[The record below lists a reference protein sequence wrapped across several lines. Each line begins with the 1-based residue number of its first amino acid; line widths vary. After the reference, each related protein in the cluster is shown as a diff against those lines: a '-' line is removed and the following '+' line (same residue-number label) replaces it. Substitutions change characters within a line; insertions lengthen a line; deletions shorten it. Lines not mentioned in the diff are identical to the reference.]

1 MPEETIDY
9 GIKYQV
15 IKLKDNLFFLR
26 PIGLV
31 EGYAS
36 ANTFYNEKEHKI
48 LNSATDLAGEE
59 VVDSV
64 FSASAL
70 KTLYDFDD
78 ISFIK
83 EYFLAEEKDKVEIIV
98 VHGGKMQKLKIDIRL
113 FEELKIVES
122 FEIEQGKPFVNL
134 NETAVEDLLSAT
146 NVDDMRAKLLRYR
159 SLIEN
164 IKSREKKD
172 GTTKIVVQNGS
183 ITQIENRSKII
194 TPKADRTLGT
204 TTQAKVGGS
213 SSVLGSDISLS
224 GLEQYIRERVFGHDA
239 EIRKLS
245 KTIIMNFTAESGE
258 KNEPIL
264 LLGPTGTGKTET
276 MHAIS
281 SYLNIPLIEVN
292 SVNLVP
298 QGIKGMSLED
308 CLYSLI
314 VSCNYDQEKAQRG
327 IIFFDEFDKLG
338 LVSNEYKSSVSQIL
352 LKFIEGSSFLIDKPT
367 DDYNFDTSMLIKI
380 FAGAFSDLFDRD
392 KKIGFGSSESQTV
405 FKPQNITEKEYFGKE
420 LITRI
425 PHIILFSELS
435 YDDKKRAILSSKI
448 SEYLIKQQRYRRQF
462 GVELEADDEYI
473 TALLEKLDREQKSMR
488 DLNNLIISTLDE
500 AEYEMLS
507 NPNKYKRLILS
518 ADTVSDNTKFKLL

>member
-9 GIKYQV
+9 GIKYQI

-98 VHGGKMQKLKIDIRL
+98 VRAGKMQKLKIDIRL
-113 FEELKIVES
+113 FEELKIVEN
-122 FEIEQGKPFVNL
+122 FEIEQGKPFISL
-134 NETAVEDLLSAT
+134 NETAIEDLLSTT

-159 SLIEN
+159 SLIQN

-183 ITQIENRSKII
+183 ITQIENRGKII
-194 TPKADRTLGT
+194 TSKAEHTLGT
-204 TTQAKVGGS
+204 ATQAKVGA

-224 GLEQYIRERVFGHDA
+224 GLEQYIKERVFGHDT

-314 VSCNYDQEKAQRG
+314 VSCNYDLEKAQRG

-352 LKFIEGSSFLIDKPT
+352 LKFIEGSTFLVDKPT

-380 FAGAFSDLFDRD
+380 FAGAFSNLFDRD
-392 KKIGFGSSESQTV
+392 KKIGFGSTESQTV

-462 GVELEADDEYI
+462 GVELEANDEYI
-473 TALLEKLDREQKSMR
+473 TALLAKLDKEQKSMR

-507 NPNKYKRLILS
+507 NPHKYKKLILS